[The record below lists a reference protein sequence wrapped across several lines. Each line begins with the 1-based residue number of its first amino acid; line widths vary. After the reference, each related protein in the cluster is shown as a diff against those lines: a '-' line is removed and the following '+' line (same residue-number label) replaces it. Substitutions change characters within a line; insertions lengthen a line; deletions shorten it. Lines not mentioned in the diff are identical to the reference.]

1 MLETIW
7 KNIKYY
13 TGVKKLR
20 RIDVYRTERYGKGMT
35 IETLQDIA
43 INLDVPISLLVEDSE
58 GFDMTKDLAM
68 DIVCAEYQINKEEL
82 VKLIEINAAVGGDRR

>member
-13 TGVKKLR
+13 TDVKKLR
-20 RIDVYRTERYGKGMT
+20 RIDVYRTERFGKGMT

-58 GFDMTKDLAM
+58 GFDMTKDLAL
-68 DIVCAEYQINKEEL
+68 DIVCDEYQINKEEL
-82 VKLIEINAAVGGDRR
+82 IKLIEINAAVGGDRR